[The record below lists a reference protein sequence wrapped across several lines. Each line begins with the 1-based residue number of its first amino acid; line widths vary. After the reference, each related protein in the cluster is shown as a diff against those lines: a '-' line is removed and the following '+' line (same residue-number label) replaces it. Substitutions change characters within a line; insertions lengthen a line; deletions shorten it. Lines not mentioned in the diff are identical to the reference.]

1 MNHNAIIC
9 RNKLELRKVV
19 DLLLNMGYNIAV
31 CQDIEEGNYFV
42 FTNAISNNGVTN
54 TILENWIASHDNY
67 VVTPVSIDYTNCS
80 YQRKNGGRTDE
91 VIITNFDIGEKE

>member
-1 MNHNAIIC
+1 MNHKAITC

-42 FTNAISNNGVTN
+42 TFSETCGSEV
-54 TILENWIASHDNY
+54 
-67 VVTPVSIDYTNCS
+67 PVWIDYQDYLAMQDTGS
-80 YQRKNGGRTDE
+80 
-91 VIITNFDIGEKE
+91 EKKILQ